1 MNIENQ
7 NNTMKKFSTLFIRS
21 AFLLVIIA
29 LLSSCKN
36 ENLIQRGDDLQTA
49 FRKAMTLYQGE
60 NYGDAADAFEQVVQ
74 LGRGTDYGQEA
85 QYYLAESYFADE
97 RYLLAASEYERY
109 VSLFPRTDKREDAQF
124 KEAFCYY
131 QLSPRYKLDQQ
142 HTRTA
147 IEKFRLY
154 NSRYP
159 NSDRAEEIAQYITD
173 MRSKLAKKLYHAAD
187 LYMRTDSYEAAITYY
202 DLTIDKY
209 PESIWAQRSLVD
221 KINAYNVYA
230 GRSVPSKQQE
240 RYQNAVE
247 AYETFIQLFP
257 NGEYRQE
264 AEEHVDEARTALAN
278 ISGDNPSENSTASAD
293 DGSGNSD

>member
-1 MNIENQ
+1 MKTNPKI
-7 NNTMKKFSTLFIRS
+7 MKKISTLLIRCS
-21 AFLLVIIA
+21 FLLLILA

-60 NYGDAADAFEQVVQ
+60 NYGDAADAFETVVQ
-74 LGRGTDYGQEA
+74 LGRGTDYGQQA
-85 QYYLAESYFADE
+85 QYYLAESYFKDK

-109 VSLFPRTDKREDAQF
+109 ISLFPRTDEREDAQF
-124 KEAFCYY
+124 KEALCYY
-131 QLSPRYKLDQQ
+131 NLSPRYKLDQK
-142 HTRTA
+142 HTRKA

-159 NSDRAEEIAQYITD
+159 DSERTEQVAEYITE

-221 KINAYNVYA
+221 KIEAYNVYA
-230 GRSVPSKQQE
+230 GRSVSSKQQE
-240 RYQNAVE
+240 RYQKAVE

-257 NGEYRQE
+257 DGEYRQQ
-264 AEEHVDEARTALAN
+264 AEEHVDEARAALAN
-278 ISGDNPSENSTASAD
+278 LSGDKPSVNNTASAED
-293 DGSGNSD
+293 NSGTPDK